1 MSTPHFAVPTRL
13 VMHLVGVA
21 VLATIASAAN
31 AAGTT
36 GVMSNNMASS
46 TANTPI
52 PSPQAQYKADVAHCK
67 SGMSNEGQATC
78 LKEAGAALYAARHG
92 KLTTSPS
99 YTADQTARCH
109 ELPAD
114 QQANCMAMMSDQG
127 NTKVQGSVQGGGV
140 LRETT
145 ITVPAGSQ

>member
-1 MSTPHFAVPTRL
+1 MNTPHFAVPTRL
-13 VMHLVGVA
+13 VMRLIGA
-21 VLATIASAAN
+21 TILATIASVVN
-31 AAGTT
+31 AAGAAD
-36 GVMSNNMASS
+36 VMSSNMASS
-46 TANTPI
+46 TANTPTLN
-52 PSPQAQYKADVAHCK
+52 PQAQYKADVAHCK

-78 LKEAGAALYAARHG
+78 MKEAGAALYAAKHG

-109 ELPAD
+109 ALPAD

-127 NTKVQGSVQGGGV
+127 STKVQGSVEGGGV

-145 ITVPAGSQ
+145 ITIPAGSQ